1 MMEKKSVAFLDL
13 NSDWAELNH
22 PNDLTQFVLKGKA
35 RALSSLKGQLKK
47 SIIGEQL
54 LIEYN
59 FWKKFPDE
67 SLDKIK
73 ASFNSNIVI
82 RSNANE
88 EDNWNTSNAGRFE
101 TVLNVDRLNYKE
113 VSKALNKVFNS
124 YEKIGENSEVL
135 IQKYVSNVKLSGV
148 LFCCDLNT
156 GSPYFSINYD
166 LSNSTDTVTSG
177 KGKNLKNI
185 IVSRLHSSYF
195 QKLDEDLKLVVTA
208 AKEIMDLLKF
218 EKLDIEFA
226 LDFDDKVHIFQVR
239 PILVDHSNFNF
250 NSKNFKNEINLA
262 SRDFVN
268 YQKKSNTIVGD
279 KTIYSNM
286 SDWNP
291 AEMIGTHPSPLAL
304 SLYKYI
310 ITDENWAIQR
320 AEFGYKNL
328 IGIPY
333 LSLSVDNPS

>member
-124 YEKIGENSEVL
+124 
-135 IQKYVSNVKLSGV
+135 
-148 LFCCDLNT
+148 T
-156 GSPYFSINYD
+156 
-166 LSNSTDTVTSG
+166 
-177 KGKNLKNI
+177 
-185 IVSRLHSSYF
+185 
-195 QKLDEDLKLVVTA
+195 
-208 AKEIMDLLKF
+208 
-218 EKLDIEFA
+218 
-226 LDFDDKVHIFQVR
+226 
-239 PILVDHSNFNF
+239 
-250 NSKNFKNEINLA
+250 
-262 SRDFVN
+262 
-268 YQKKSNTIVGD
+268 KK
-279 KTIYSNM
+279 
-286 SDWNP
+286 
-291 AEMIGTHPSPLAL
+291 
-304 SLYKYI
+304 
-310 ITDENWAIQR
+310 
-320 AEFGYKNL
+320 
-328 IGIPY
+328 
-333 LSLSVDNPS
+333 

>member
-1 MMEKKSVAFLDL
+1 M
-13 NSDWAELNH
+13 
-22 PNDLTQFVLKGKA
+22 
-35 RALSSLKGQLKK
+35 
-47 SIIGEQL
+47 
-54 LIEYN
+54 
-59 FWKKFPDE
+59 
-67 SLDKIK
+67 
-73 ASFNSNIVI
+73 
-82 RSNANE
+82 
-88 EDNWNTSNAGRFE
+88 
-101 TVLNVDRLNYKE
+101 
-113 VSKALNKVFNS
+113 
-124 YEKIGENSEVL
+124 
-135 IQKYVSNVKLSGV
+135 
-148 LFCCDLNT
+148 NT

-185 IVSRLHSSYF
+185 IVSRSYSSYF

-328 IGIPY
+328 IGIP
-333 LSLSVDNPS
+333 LLKSFCGQPFIDLRASFNSFIPKSLPKDFVS